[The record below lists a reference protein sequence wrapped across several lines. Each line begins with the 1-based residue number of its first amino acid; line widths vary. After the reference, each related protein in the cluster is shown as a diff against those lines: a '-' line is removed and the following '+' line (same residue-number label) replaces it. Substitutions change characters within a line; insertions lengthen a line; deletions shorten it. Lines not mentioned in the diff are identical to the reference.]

1 MSLFAQELK
10 KTGRPGI
17 LAALLAFGLAFW
29 FLVGRGPG
37 IAAFPNGSQATFHFE
52 LAREWVDRFGA
63 AIDDD
68 EMLAVR
74 AEARA
79 AEGAFESDLAALDG
93 AAGRG
98 LRTRADFDGFSR
110 GAFERE
116 YEVRQAGDDP
126 DDALKADI
134 ALREE
139 VLALP
144 SYERAYELG
153 LLLRA
158 LEEEGGARGYLS
170 HMWLQ
175 DIETYLNRLATWLV
189 VAPVFVM
196 APAAAGDRLHR
207 MRAVQGSSRV
217 GRRVF
222 SVQLAAAVLSAV
234 LVLVASMLAWAIPLG
249 GSGIDA
255 LMDCAIAGP
264 LSGYTCGWDMTLGAY
279 LAARIALMV
288 SLGLA
293 AGLLSFVLARMSA
306 GYVGMLVRVVP
317 VCAGFGW
324 LLAPVLFDHALCE
337 RSVPGS
343 TNPFSTGWMPVGG
356 EAVVVAAVAVVA
368 IATCAA
374 SCMRELR
381 CDVR

>member
-1 MSLFAQELK
+1 MALFVQELK

-52 LAREWVDRFGA
+52 LAREWADRFGA

-68 EMLAVR
+68 EMPAVR

-79 AEGAFESDLAALDG
+79 AEVAFESDLSALDG
-93 AAGRG
+93 AVGRG

-116 YEVRQAGDDP
+116 YEVQQAGNEP

-134 ALREE
+134 ALREQ
-139 VLALP
+139 VLSLP
-144 SYERAYELG
+144 SYERAYELD

-158 LEEEGGARGYLS
+158 LEEGEGARGYLS

-217 GRRVF
+217 GRKVF
-222 SVQLAAAVLSAV
+222 GVQLAAALLSAAF
-234 LVLVASMLAWAIPLG
+234 VLVASVLAWAIPLA

-255 LMDCAIAGP
+255 LLGCALAGS
-264 LSGYTCGWDMTLGAY
+264 LSGYACGWDMTLGAY
-279 LAARIALMV
+279 MAARVALMV
-288 SLGLA
+288 GLGLA
-293 AGLLSFVLARMSA
+293 AGLLSFVFARASA

-317 VCAGFGW
+317 VCAALGW

-337 RSVPGS
+337 RAVPGS
-343 TNPFSTGWMPVGG
+343 ANPFSTGWMPVGG
-356 EAVVVAAVAVVA
+356 EVVVVAAIALVATVS
-368 IATCAA
+368 CAA
-374 SCMRELR
+374 SCIRELR
-381 CDVR
+381 RDVR

>member
-10 KTGRPGI
+10 KIGRPGI
-17 LAALLAFGLAFW
+17 LAALLMFGVAFW

-37 IAAFPNGSQATFHFE
+37 IAAFPNGSQAAFHFE
-52 LAREWVDRFGA
+52 LAREWADRFGTV
-63 AIDDD
+63 IDDD
-68 EMLAVR
+68 EMPAVR

-79 AEGAFESDLAALDG
+79 AEAAFESDLATLDG

-116 YEVRQAGDDP
+116 YEVQQAGNEP
-126 DDALKADI
+126 DDALMADI
-134 ALREE
+134 ALREQ

-144 SYERAYELG
+144 SYERAYELD

-158 LEEEGGARGYLS
+158 LEGEGGARGYLS

-175 DIETYLNRLATWLV
+175 DIETYLSRLATWLV

-196 APAAAGDRLHR
+196 APAAASDRLHH
-207 MRAVQGSSRV
+207 MRAIQGSSRV
-217 GRRVF
+217 GRKVF
-222 SVQLAAAVLSAV
+222 GVQLAAALLSAAFV
-234 LVLVASMLAWAIPLG
+234 LVESLLAWSIPLA

-255 LMDCAIAGP
+255 LLGCTLAGP
-264 LSGYTCGWDMTLGAY
+264 LSGYACGWDMTLGAY
-279 LAARIALMV
+279 VAARVALMV
-288 SLGLA
+288 GLGLA
-293 AGLLSFVLARMSA
+293 AGLLSFVCARASA

-317 VCAGFGW
+317 VCAALGW

-337 RSVPGS
+337 RAVPGS
-343 TNPFSTGWMPVGG
+343 ANPFSTGWMPVGG
-356 EAVVVAAVAVVA
+356 EAVIVAATAVAA
-368 IATCAA
+368 IAICAA